1 MSAPGLITDGV
12 LLTAMRSPD
21 SVAMLYGD
29 ETITYGDLAWRM
41 CRVASAVDAA
51 PARRVAV
58 SLPNHPALIEVFL
71 GATLAGA
78 VVLLFDPKWPRAVLD
93 DVLSVH
99 QPHLFVGDDAAASVP
114 FTTYAT
120 WREAQDPNRTLRA
133 QPTTDMPF
141 LVGFTSGTTGTPKG
155 FIRSHASWVA
165 SFAASKAEFG
175 ISKITRVFLPGPLS
189 HGLSLYAAIEA
200 LNAGGSVVL
209 NTNFEASA
217 ALRQVVHSQANTIV
231 AAPTILDL
239 MLNAGPRHVVDH
251 VTTIITAG
259 SKLSPHLRQ
268 SLASI
273 FPNARVFEYY
283 GASELSFVTVAR
295 PDEGCPP
302 QSVGRAFRDVEI
314 LVEAAPGEVGPI
326 WVRSKMLSAGYVSAP
341 DGVGFR
347 ARDGWATVGDQGR
360 MDERGFL
367 TLVGR
372 DGDMMITGGLNVYP
386 SEVEAVIGSVEGVK
400 AVVVTGQA
408 DERWG
413 QVVTAIVG
421 GDHIDLAAIKAAC
434 AAHLPTAKHPRR
446 WFKADDFAMT
456 SSGKID
462 RAAAVSKLNSGA
474 YPVLA

>member
-12 LLTAMRSPD
+12 LLTSMRSPD

-99 QPHLFVGDDAAASVP
+99 QPHLFVGEDAAASVP
-114 FTTYAT
+114 FATYVP

-133 QPTTDMPF
+133 QPTTTMPF

-175 ISKITRVFLPGPLS
+175 ISKTTRVFLPGPLS
-189 HGLSLYAAIEA
+189 HGLSLYAAIET

-209 NTNFEASA
+209 SPAFDASL
-217 ALRQVVHSQANTIV
+217 ALRQVVDTQANTIV

-239 MLNAGPRHVVDH
+239 ILNAGPRHVVDH
-251 VTTIITAG
+251 VSTIITAG
-259 SKLSPHLRQ
+259 SKLSAPLRQ
-268 SLASI
+268 DLASI

-302 QSVGRAFRDVEI
+302 QSVGRAFRGAEI
-314 LVEAAPGEVGPI
+314 LVEAEPGKVGTI

-347 ARDGWATVGDQGR
+347 TRDGWATVGDQGW

-367 TLVGR
+367 TLIGR
-372 DGDMMITGGLNVYP
+372 DGDMIITGGLNVYP
-386 SEVEAVIGSVEGVK
+386 TEIEAVIGSVPGVSE
-400 AVVVTGQA
+400 VVVTGQP

-413 QVVTAIVG
+413 QVVTAIIR
-421 GDHIDLAAIKAAC
+421 GDGVDLALVKAAC
-434 AAHLPTAKHPRR
+434 AAHLPTAKHPRL
-446 WFKADDFAMT
+446 WFKATDFAMT

-462 RAAAVSKLNSGA
+462 RARAVSKLNSGA
-474 YPVLA
+474 YAVLV